1 MHIRI
6 KTEVYCL
13 ERLIGMAI
21 EAPAA
26 AGGRSNTSSIPANY
40 RWSAAKLTE
49 DELDAKFSSC
59 LTPSTILSY
68 KKTHKLGTGH
78 EGEATLYRRRAKIKN

>member
-6 KTEVYCL
+6 RTAVYCL
-13 ERLIGMAI
+13 ERLIGMVI

-26 AGGRSNTSSIPANY
+26 AGGRSGTSSNY
-40 RWSAAKLTE
+40 GWSAAKLAE

-59 LTPSTILSY
+59 LTPSTIL
-68 KKTHKLGTGH
+68 
-78 EGEATLYRRRAKIKN
+78 